1 MQSLYCGRLPWKRR
15 CGLISLDL
23 DMCVCLLAT
32 GEKQSWER
40 PALWGPSPLIQSLI
54 VLCLANGVRHPPG
67 PLALYTV
74 YHKDWATENL
84 VATGLYLL
92 SQVWLIR
99 DLNIPPI
106 SEPLSR

>member
-1 MQSLYCGRLPWKRR
+1 MGKAST
-15 CGLISLDL
+15 
-23 DMCVCLLAT
+23 V
-32 GEKQSWER
+32 
-40 PALWGPSPLIQSLI
+40 GPKPFDSKPF

-99 DLNIPPI
+99 
-106 SEPLSR
+106 ET